1 MMLQLMKVAMLVV
14 MCVALAGGTSATAAG
29 LAELMAKAERGDTRA
44 QYTLGMAYSKGEGV
58 RQDYRK
64 AVELFAK
71 AADKGHADARY
82 ELARHTFSG
91 LGTEED
97 KVKAKLLF
105 LSAADDGS
113 ADAQYHVGTMF
124 ARGRSG
130 LKKNFYKAAQWY
142 DKAAEQGHAEAR
154 AQLEKLCA
162 ARPPACRDLE

>member
-1 MMLQLMKVAMLVV
+1 MMLQLMKVGMLVV
-14 MCVALAGGTSATAAG
+14 MCVALAGGTSAAAAS
-29 LAELMAKAERGDTRA
+29 LAELMARAERGDVQA
-44 QYTLGMAYSKGEGV
+44 QYALGMAYSKGEGV

-64 AVELFAK
+64 AVVLFSK

-82 ELARHTFSG
+82 ELARHIFSG

-130 LKKNFYKAAQWY
+130 LKKNYYKAAQWY
-142 DKAAEQGHAEAR
+142 DKAAAQGHAEAK

>member
-1 MMLQLMKVAMLVV
+1 MMARWMKSSLLAAVCVVLTVAAS
-14 MCVALAGGTSATAAG
+14 VAAAD
-29 LAELMAKAERGDTRA
+29 LTVTMAKAERGDTEA

-64 AVELFAK
+64 AVAWFTK
-71 AADKGHADARY
+71 AADKGHADAQY

-91 LGTEED
+91 LGTDAD

-113 ADAQYHVGTMF
+113 AAAQYHVGTMF

-130 LKKNFYKAAQWY
+130 LNKNFYKAAHWY
-142 DKAAEQGHAEAR
+142 HKAADQGHAEAK